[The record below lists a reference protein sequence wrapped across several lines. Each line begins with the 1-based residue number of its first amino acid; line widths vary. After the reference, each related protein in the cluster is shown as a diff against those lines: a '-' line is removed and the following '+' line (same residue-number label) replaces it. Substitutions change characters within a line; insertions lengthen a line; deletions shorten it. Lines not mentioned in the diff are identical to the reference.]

1 MTILSNIL
9 SAGCSALE
17 LLQKGTETECAGA
30 AAGCCE
36 HNGDAGEGGGGVLG
50 TPNPGETSC
59 SKPSKDLTQQESG
72 SALWEAEDLRAWG
85 CSALPM
91 LHPGTPRGKRS
102 PELTAQP
109 LPAQ

>member
-1 MTILSNIL
+1 ML
-9 SAGCSALE
+9 G
-17 LLQKGTETECAGA
+17 LLQ
-30 AAGCCE
+30 
-36 HNGDAGEGGGGVLG
+36 DAVSTTGMLEGGGGVLG

-72 SALWEAEDLRAWG
+72 SALWEAEDLCAWG

-102 PELTAQP
+102 PERTAQP